1 MSYTIKRWTI
11 FHKIAMLNIMKKNHE
26 KSNKKFIKGKGTN
39 EDGKRKG

>member
-1 MSYTIKRWTI
+1 MD
-11 FHKIAMLNIMKKNHE
+11 NIPQNCYAEYNEKNHE

>member
-1 MSYTIKRWTI
+1 
-11 FHKIAMLNIMKKNHE
+11 MLNIMKKNHE